1 MNHTLSLGEE
11 SGFVICKANAFYG
24 ATFSEG
30 NARAAA
36 RGHDLGSCVRECV
49 SACAS
54 VRLEHASGWIS
65 ARLLLERH
73 IGPSSKPAKLDGG
86 AHET

>member
-30 NARAAA
+30 NAGAAA
-36 RGHDLGSCVRECV
+36 HGHDLGSCVRVCV
-49 SACAS
+49 C
-54 VRLEHASGWIS
+54 V
-65 ARLLLERH
+65 
-73 IGPSSKPAKLDGG
+73 
-86 AHET
+86 

>member
-11 SGFVICKANAFYG
+11 GGFVICKANAFSW

-30 NARAAA
+30 HAGAAA
-36 RGHDLGSCVRECV
+36 RGHDPGSCVRVCE
-49 SACAS
+49 SAYAS

-65 ARLLLERH
+65 ARLVLGRH
-73 IGPSSKPAKLDGG
+73 FGPSSKSA
-86 AHET
+86 